1 MARTHTFYTPNG
13 SPLRDSLVGL
23 ILTQGGRVVLQIPR
37 RLRSVISEMDQL
49 IESGDIRLV
58 GNIREY
64 EDGTFVVKVETPWMK
79 NKSRSYTPFQLR
91 R

>member
-13 SPLRDSLVGL
+13 RPLRDSLVGL
-23 ILTQGGRVVLQIPR
+23 VLSQGGRVELQVPR
-37 RLRSVISEMDQL
+37 SRRGVISELYQL
-49 IESGDIRLV
+49 IEGGDIRLV

-64 EDGTFVVKVETPWMK
+64 QDGTFVVKVETPWMK